1 MFKTLLKTRLAAFGA
16 YYSGAGR
23 RRGGKKQAGAGRKVL
38 YALLFLYCF
47 VAFGGMFFG
56 LFSVLAEAFAGTA
69 YAWLY
74 FVMYAIVSFALMF
87 IGSVFTAKTQLFE
100 ARDNEL
106 LLAMPVPPRYILGS
120 RMAALVIFNAVFQ
133 LTVSIPALA
142 AWIIAGHAGAFGIC
156 AFVVLLPALNLF
168 TMAVTC
174 LFAWLLSLLTSRMRG
189 KNIMTL
195 IFSVVFLA
203 AYFVVISRMNRYVTA
218 LAAHGAQLAQTLGGV
233 SPLVWLGRAMT
244 GESAAALA
252 ASLVLLLVPFV
263 LSYALLS
270 RSFIGIVTTK
280 RGAAKIRY
288 REKEMKTATP
298 RAALLRREFAR
309 LGSSAGYMLN
319 AGLGVVF
326 CVAGAGLLLFG
337 RGKVIALTGILHITP
352 DVLTALVTGC
362 ICYLLCTMVFAA
374 SSVSLEGSRLWIV
387 RTAPVTTSEI
397 LLAKRRMHL
406 LIVLPAA
413 LLPAAASASVLGG
426 RALFAALCTA
436 AFALVTADVGLAE
449 NLRHPNLT
457 WLNEMQ
463 AVKQG
468 SAVLLTMLILMGL
481 ILVPA
486 LLYVLVLPDADMRV
500 FLTVL
505 AAVFFALDRLLLRWI
520 KTRGAERFE
529 CLD

>member
-1 MFKTLLKTRLAAFGA
+1 
-16 YYSGAGR
+16 
-23 RRGGKKQAGAGRKVL
+23 
-38 YALLFLYCF
+38 
-47 VAFGGMFFG
+47 
-56 LFSVLAEAFAGTA
+56 
-69 YAWLY
+69 
-74 FVMYAIVSFALMF
+74 
-87 IGSVFTAKTQLFE
+87 
-100 ARDNEL
+100 
-106 LLAMPVPPRYILGS
+106 
-120 RMAALVIFNAVFQ
+120 
-133 LTVSIPALA
+133 
-142 AWIIAGHAGAFGIC
+142 
-156 AFVVLLPALNLF
+156 
-168 TMAVTC
+168 
-174 LFAWLLSLLTSRMRG
+174 
-189 KNIMTL
+189 
-195 IFSVVFLA
+195 
-203 AYFVVISRMNRYVTA
+203 
-218 LAAHGAQLAQTLGGV
+218 
-233 SPLVWLGRAMT
+233 
-244 GESAAALA
+244 
-252 ASLVLLLVPFV
+252 
-263 LSYALLS
+263 
-270 RSFIGIVTTK
+270 
-280 RGAAKIRY
+280 
-288 REKEMKTATP
+288 
-298 RAALLRREFAR
+298 
-309 LGSSAGYMLN
+309 MLN

-337 RGKVIALTGILHITP
+337 RGKVLALTGILHITP

-374 SSVSLEGSRLWIV
+374 SSVSLEGSKLWIV
-387 RTAPVTTSEI
+387 RTAPVATSEI

-486 LLYVLVLPDADMRV
+486 LLYVLVLPDADTRV

-520 KTRGAERFE
+520 KTRGAARFE
-529 CLD
+529 GLD